1 MILLVIDVQPSFKV
15 EPYYS
20 KILEYIANN
29 KTKYD
34 KIIGTRFINTKNSLY
49 TDRLGYTD
57 CMEREGLDYKP
68 DILIGKRGYALNIR
82 NNLKLLQNNQ
92 IDVIGCDTD
101 ACVLATCFQLWDYN
115 IDFKILKDYIYSSG
129 GEDIS
134 KSAYDIII
142 RNFGEASIK
151 GDNI

>member
-1 MILLVIDVQPSFKV
+1 MILLVIDVQPAFKV

-20 KILEYIANN
+20 KIIEYINN
-29 KTKYD
+29 NRNKYD
-34 KIIGTRFINTKNSLY
+34 KIIATRFINYHNSLY
-49 TDRLGYTD
+49 VTKLDYSD
-57 CMEREGLDYKP
+57 CMKREKLAFKP
-68 DILIGKRGYALNIR
+68 DILIGKSSYGLNVR
-82 NNLKLLQNNQ
+82 NCLKLFNNEH
-92 IDVIGCDTD
+92 IDIIGCDTD

-115 IDFKILKDYIYSSG
+115 INFKILKDYIYSSG

-151 GDNI
+151 